1 MALLLFTIV
10 SLIPLFQL
18 LSWRNAL
25 CLLFGWLRKSLRK
38 EIAGQLFRIM
48 VDFSSFLS
56 RTEWRGSFLPFD
68 WHIKYINANGLLSY
82 ILWVNKVL
90 ISNMLDEF
98 LKSQTVFPKQS
109 LLIMLGKDI
118 GVEASLHPLAQTG
131 QVVYASFVLLKIYLT
146 YVWILLIVSIVH
158 LVFNR
163 GLKVKFRAVWIL
175 IKYSWLFKRR
185 PLIVFSNALTSL
197 FWCFVA
203 ICNWWIY
210 STLYFGFTFKWAF
223 QKRNTFFKLTSF
235 ECLKWIFIVKPF
247 CRLTSLLLVFLC
259 SNIVAQRLILAG
271 P

>member
-10 SLIPLFQL
+10 SLIPLLQL
-18 LSWRNAL
+18 FSWRNAL

-56 RTEWRGSFLPFD
+56 RTKRRGSFLPFD

-98 LKSQTVFPKQS
+98 LKGQTVFPKQS

-131 QVVYASFVLLKIYLT
+131 QVVYASFVLLEIYLT
-146 YVWILLIVSIVH
+146 YVGILLIVCIVH
-158 LVFNR
+158 LIFNR
-163 GLKVKFRAVWIL
+163 GLKVNFRVVWIL
-175 IKYSWLFKRR
+175 IKYGWFFKRR
-185 PLIVFSNALTSL
+185 SFIVFSNALTSL
-197 FWCFVA
+197 FWYFSI
-203 ICNWWIY
+203 ICNWWVY
-210 STLYFGFTFKWAF
+210 STLYFGFTFKCTF
-223 QKRNTFFKLTSF
+223 QKRNTFFKLTGF
-235 ECLKWIFIVKPF
+235 KCFKWIFIVKPF

-259 SNIVAQRLILAG
+259 NIVAQRLILAG